1 LVTTCDRFVVVYLDD
16 ILIYS
21 QTEEEHK
28 EHVRLVL
35 EKLRQWALKAKLS
48 KCQFGRDSVE
58 FLGHLITKDGTAV
71 TKSSSGCSQGVDS
84 SLRP

>member
-21 QTEEEHK
+21 ETEEEHK

-48 KCQFGRDSVE
+48 KCQSGRDSVE

-71 TKSSSGCSQGVDS
+71 TKSSSWMQPRSGQF
-84 SLRP
+84 LRP